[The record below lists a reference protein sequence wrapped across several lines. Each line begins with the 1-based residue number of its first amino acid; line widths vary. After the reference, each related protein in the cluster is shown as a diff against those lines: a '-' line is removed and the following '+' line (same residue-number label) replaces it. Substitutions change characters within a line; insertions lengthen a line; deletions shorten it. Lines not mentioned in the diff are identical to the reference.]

1 MPLSDETF
9 ERLMAAPN
17 IAVISTIGRDGSP
30 HQAPVWYI
38 WQDGALL
45 IPTER
50 RSQKWRNIERDS
62 RVSICIDTREGP
74 TRVALSSGTA
84 DELPADY
91 APFRQR
97 FYERYHGDGAQAALD
112 SNPVDPADWV
122 VIRITPE
129 RTITFGAD

>member
-1 MPLSDETF
+1 MPLSDESF

-17 IAVISTIGRDGSP
+17 IAVIGTTGRDGSP

-38 WQDGALL
+38 WRDGVLL

-50 RSQKWRNIERDS
+50 RSQKWRNIERDP

-74 TRVALSSGTA
+74 TRVALISGAA

-91 APFRQR
+91 VPFRRR
-97 FYERYHGDGAQAALD
+97 FYERYHGDAAQAALD
-112 SNPVDPADWV
+112 ANPVDPAAWV
-122 VIRITPE
+122 VIRITPGK
-129 RTITFGAD
+129 TITFGAD